1 MHIDEKKFLRFM
13 RTKWFIPIW
22 LGLVILPAAF
32 LFFTHQDKA
41 YLQKVT
47 NETMRFLRQQVVRY
61 QNFES
66 RTATVN
72 MSLAADRSKAV
83 VKSLQKSPIMLQ
95 DKEYLKDFAYSQ
107 RLEGILILDG
117 NYNVEAEY
125 FNDYDLHTLML
136 QKVKLPGTADI
147 SRYPFRS
154 FLDEF
159 KYEKDDATYSYAV
172 AGRLDKTGYV
182 VCYRKGSARAEAD
195 SQSYLDGLFGS
206 YGFELDGTVMITD
219 GKRVLS
225 SNRKEYAKRL
235 LDDLLPDARKQVQDV
250 GDGLYTIE
258 YKGETFYGVVDSY
271 RGYRLSAFFP
281 ESAVFAD
288 RTRNMIYVFLA
299 YIIGCMLLLYAHY
312 RISRRHYKQV
322 RKQYDTIEAISSI
335 YTTVFSLNLLTG
347 KMEALQLP
355 KGLEK
360 ILPITTLDWKWMQKM
375 IHMHVKPEFHAT
387 VDIFNDFDKLE
398 ERMKVN
404 PHLYVE
410 FQDIDGK
417 WFGSQMIPQSYDEQG
432 RLVSVIIATR
442 DITQDKQRELAYQE
456 KLKETASEAQRA
468 NIAKTDFLRRMS
480 HDIRT
485 PLNGILGLLEMAD
498 YYADNTEKLK
508 ELRSKVLENTHYLL
522 DLSNDVLEMNR
533 IESGEIHL
541 ADKCFDVKELVK
553 SVGIM
558 TEAQA
563 KLRNIVCSRSAQVE
577 HRYVRGSAV
586 HLRQIL
592 ANLTSNAVKYNK
604 DGGSITLSTRE
615 LRCDGQK
622 VWLEFTCADT
632 GIGMSEEFQKHAF
645 DVFAQENSEARTTY
659 TGTGLGLAIVKRLTE
674 LMGGTLT
681 FTSKKNVGTT
691 FKAVIPFALGSEP
704 CMKSVTDSDGLISLK
719 GVKVLVVEDN
729 ALNMKIEEFMLEREG
744 AVVTKAFNGQ
754 EAVNIFSESEP
765 GDFDIIL
772 MDIMMPVMDG
782 LTATKTIRAL
792 HHPEAGQIPI
802 IALSANAFDEDRK
815 KSKQAGFTAHLA
827 KPLEQKKLFAVMRK
841 VLGRQD

>member
-1 MHIDEKKFLRFM
+1 MRINDTKFLHNR
-13 RTKWFIPIW
+13 WLIPIW
-22 LGLVILPAAF
+22 LGIIILPAAF
-32 LFFTHQDKA
+32 LFFTHQDKL
-41 YLQKVT
+41 YLHKVT
-47 NETMRFLRQQVVRY
+47 DETLRFLRQQVVRY
-61 QNFES
+61 QNYEA

-72 MSLAADRSKAV
+72 MTLAADRAKAV
-83 VKSLQKSPIMLQ
+83 VHSLQESPVMLQ
-95 DKEYLKDFAYSQ
+95 DEEYLKDYAYSQ
-107 RLEGILILDG
+107 RLDGILILDG
-117 NYNVEAEY
+117 NYNIEAEHY
-125 FNDYDLHTLML
+125 NNYALHTLML
-136 QKVKLPGTADI
+136 QKAKANKVADI
-147 SRYPFRS
+147 AQYPFRS
-154 FLDEF
+154 YLDEF
-159 KYEKDDATYSYAV
+159 KYDKDDATYSYAV

-182 VCYRKGSARAEAD
+182 LCYRRESARAEAD
-195 SQSYLDGLFGS
+195 SQSFLDGLFGS

-235 LDDLLPDARKQVQDV
+235 LNDLIPDARNQVRQES
-250 GDGLYTIE
+250 DGLYSIE
-258 YKGETFYGVVDSY
+258 YKGETFYGVVDSF

-281 ESAVFAD
+281 ASAVYAD
-288 RTRNMIYVFLA
+288 RARNMAYVFML
-299 YIIGCMLLLYAHY
+299 YILGCMVMMYAHY
-312 RISRRHYKQV
+312 RISRRHDRQV

-335 YTTVFSLNLLTG
+335 YNTVFSLNLLTG
-347 KMEALQLP
+347 KLEALQLP
-355 KGLEK
+355 NGIEK

-375 IHMHVKPEFHAT
+375 IHAHVRPEYHAV
-387 VDIFNDFDKLE
+387 VDIFNDFEKLG
-398 ERMKVN
+398 ERLKVN

-410 FQDIDGK
+410 FQNTNGK
-417 WFGSQMIPQSYDEQG
+417 WFSSQMLPLSYDEKE

-442 DITQDKQRELAYQE
+442 DITQDKQKELAYQE

-468 NIAKTDFLRRMS
+468 SIAKTDFLRRMS

-498 YYADNTEKLK
+498 YYAENTEKLK
-508 ELRSKVLENTHYLL
+508 ELRSKMLENTHFLL

-541 ADKCFDVKELVK
+541 ADKCFDVEALVK
-553 SVGIM
+553 SVGMM

-563 KLRNIVCSRSAQVE
+563 KLRNLTCLRSAEVK
-577 HRYVRGSAV
+577 HRYVRGSEV

-615 LRCDGQK
+615 LRYEAGK

-704 CMKSVTDSDGLISLK
+704 CVKPATASGGLVSLK

-754 EAVNIFSESEP
+754 EAVNIFAESEP

-802 IALSANAFDEDRK
+802 IALSANAFEEDKK
-815 KSKQAGFTAHLA
+815 KSSQAGFTAHLA
-827 KPLEQKKLFAVMRK
+827 KPLEQKKLFAVMLN
-841 VLGRQD
+841 VLSGKD